1 MPKTS
6 ENAKIEYEGGF
17 NFFEFQQ
24 LTDDGDH
31 MTFNSP
37 SDLWS
42 GRYAY
47 QPKVRPN
54 GLITGG
60 EVKPGDNNDEVAVA
74 ALTCFLA
81 GVKTSVAS
89 GTVSI
94 SRPSSDVAQINSITV
109 DSTGSL
115 VEVTGSE
122 GSDQNFSSTRG
133 AAGGPPYIPTDSIE
147 IAQVRLTSSASAKLE
162 STQIRQLVG
171 ESLERYDYPLVEPVH
186 YGGKAVAGWAMP
198 LIHSDDGGSTEKTKA
213 VWAEWYEPK
222 FVEIPYASNM
232 VLPENSHSVNT
243 TQVYNG
249 SLASVSTSLGQ
260 GSFTGR
266 LKDGI
271 TDGIMDVVDDF
282 VWIRFHPDR
291 YADPH
296 YYCQGKL
303 GISRSFPAGDYNQG
317 EFTISATEKA
327 KGEVA

>member
-6 ENAKIEYEGGF
+6 ENAKVEYEAGF
-17 NFFEFQQ
+17 TFYEFQK
-24 LTDDGDH
+24 LTDSGDH
-31 MTFNSP
+31 KVFESP
-37 SDLWS
+37 SELWS

-47 QPKVRPN
+47 QSKVRPN

-60 EVKPGDNNDEVAVA
+60 EVTPGGSNDTVAVA
-74 ALTCFLA
+74 AQTDFLA

-89 GTVSI
+89 GTVSVT
-94 SRPSSDVAQINSITV
+94 RPGTDVAVISSITV

-115 VEVTGSE
+115 TEVTGTE
-122 GSDQNFSSTRG
+122 ATDQTFSAERG
-133 AAGGPPYIPTDSIE
+133 TEGGPPYIPTDSIE
-147 IAQVRLTSSASAKLE
+147 IAQVRMKTSASAKLE
-162 STQIRQLVG
+162 SSQIRQLVG

-186 YGGKAVAGWAMP
+186 YGGEAEAGWPMP
-198 LIHSDDGGSTEKTKA
+198 TIHSDDGGSTEETKA
-213 VWAEWYEPK
+213 VYAEWYEPK
-222 FVEIPYASNM
+222 FVEQPYASGM

-260 GSFTGR
+260 GSFTAR
-266 LKDGI
+266 LKEGI

-291 YADPH
+291 YADP
-296 YYCQGKL
+296 YYLCQGKL